1 MKIVIVSGAFP
12 PASLAEANHALH
24 LAEALARSGADVHV
38 LTTQGSVVDGLPF
51 TVHALMR
58 DWSWRDLPRFARFL
72 RRARPDAILMIYIGF
87 AYNDHPMASFAP
99 TVAKTVLPGVPF
111 VTQFENAMGVLTSRC
126 PLPARAVR
134 KLLSLYAGTT
144 DVDYEFGTLLRDSD
158 RVIVLG
164 ARHEARLTRLY
175 PPTARKSVLIP
186 PPPIVRIFRAT
197 NGSARDTGRDLLRI
211 KSDEF
216 VLTYFGYLYP
226 SKGIETL
233 LQAFHL
239 VRSRGR
245 RARLVIAGGIAAHL
259 YEERAAYVKELEML
273 ATSLGVGEDIVWTG
287 FLPWDSDDASLCL
300 HAADVCVLPFDDG
313 ISLNNSTFGAAA
325 THGLPI
331 ITTRGESIEAPFRH
345 GDNVVLC
352 PPRDA
357 DALAAAIE
365 ELMDRPEQREALASG
380 VRRMR
385 DEWFSWERAAA
396 RIAATLTSSQ

>member
-1 MKIVIVSGAFP
+1 
-12 PASLAEANHALH
+12 
-24 LAEALARSGADVHV
+24 
-38 LTTQGSVVDGLPF
+38 
-51 TVHALMR
+51 
-58 DWSWRDLPRFARFL
+58 
-72 RRARPDAILMIYIGF
+72 
-87 AYNDHPMASFAP
+87 MASFAP

-134 KLLSLYAGTT
+134 KLLSLLRRHDGRGLRVRHPAPGQRSGDRAGRPT
-144 DVDYEFGTLLRDSD
+144 R
-158 RVIVLG
+158 G
-164 ARHEARLTRLY
+164 APHPVV

-300 HAADVCVLPFDDG
+300 HAADVCVLPFNDG
-313 ISLNNSTFGAAA
+313 ISLNNSTFAAAA

-331 ITTRGESIEAPFRH
+331 ITTRGGVHRIPLPPQRECRALPPTRCGRPCRGDRSADGWAGAPREADHWGQRH
-345 GDNVVLC
+345 ARRMVLMGSGSGADH
-352 PPRDA
+352 RDA
-357 DALAAAIE
+357 D
-365 ELMDRPEQREALASG
+365 PEPVTARSRRTLREGRREA
-380 VRRMR
+380 
-385 DEWFSWERAAA
+385 
-396 RIAATLTSSQ
+396 